1 MGGRDRSGLR
11 QGRKAVVTVGVFDG
25 VHLGHK
31 RILEEVVLLARGLRA
46 RSVVVTFDP
55 HPVAVLNP
63 GEAPAMLTTVRERL
77 DLIAAEGISETLVM
91 RFGAKLAARDA
102 EWFVRH
108 VLLGRL
114 GMGRLVIGYD
124 FRFGRGREGGARGLE
139 TLGEAM
145 GFGVDIVPPV
155 KLGGHPVSSTRART
169 ALARGDVRSAAA
181 MLGRPYQ
188 VSGRVVRGEGRGRR
202 LGFPTANLQPGDIG
216 KMVPGDGV
224 YAAEAGSRGRLRP
237 ALVYVGARPT
247 YGVGARGIEVHI
259 LDAGVNLYGE
269 SLRVRFID
277 RLRGEKTF
285 ASEAALRRAMLAD
298 RRRLETVIGK

>member
-1 MGGRDRSGLR
+1 MGGRDRSGPR
-11 QGRKAVVTVGVFDG
+11 RGRKTVVTVGVFDG
-25 VHLGHK
+25 VHVGHK
-31 RILEEVVLLARGLRA
+31 RILEEVVLLARGLRV

-55 HPVAVLNP
+55 HPVAVLDP
-63 GEAPAMLTTVRERL
+63 REAPAMLTTVRERL
-77 DLIAAEGISETLVM
+77 DLIAAEGISETLVL

-124 FRFGRGREGGARGLE
+124 FRFGRGREGDSHGLE
-139 TLGEAM
+139 ALGEAM

-155 KLGGHPVSSTRART
+155 KFGGHPVSSTRART

-181 MLGRPYQ
+181 MLGRPYEI
-188 VSGRVVRGEGRGRR
+188 SGRVVKGEGRGRR
-202 LGFPTANLQPGDIG
+202 LGFPTANLRPADAG

-224 YAAEAGSRGRLRP
+224 YAGEAGSRRRLGP
-237 ALVYVGARPT
+237 ALVYVGTKPT
-247 YGVGARGIEVHI
+247 YGRGTRGVEVHL
-259 LDAGVNLYGE
+259 LDAGANLYGE
-269 SLRVRFID
+269 SLRVRFIE

-285 ASEAALRRAMLAD
+285 ASEAALRRAMTAD
-298 RRRLETVIGK
+298 RRRIETLAGK